1 MAESKAF
8 IGVDVGTGSVRSA
21 LVNNDGKVI
30 HTSIQAIKIHNPQP
44 DFYEQSSTNI
54 WNTVCQTVKEVVK
67 ADGGKHEIKGIGFDA
82 TCSLVIVGPEQEWD
96 IIMWMDHRAK
106 AETAFINGLG
116 HCVLDYVGGQVSL
129 EMQTPKLLWLKKNLP
144 EIWNKAEAYYDLADF
159 LTFKATGLD
168 TRSLCTLVCK
178 WTYRGQADAQGPEG
192 WDKTYFEQIGLEDL
206 AFDRIGQKVTYPG
219 QNIGHL
225 TEKAAKDLGLKMNIS
240 VATGLID
247 AHAGALGLLATSNI
261 KDISKTLSLICG
273 TSTCHMILNK
283 TKFQV
288 PGIWGP
294 YYSGKV
300 SL

>member
-1 MAESKAF
+1 
-8 IGVDVGTGSVRSA
+8 
-21 LVNNDGKVI
+21 
-30 HTSIQAIKIHNPQP
+30 
-44 DFYEQSSTNI
+44 
-54 WNTVCQTVKEVVK
+54 
-67 ADGGKHEIKGIGFDA
+67 
-82 TCSLVIVGPEQEWD
+82 
-96 IIMWMDHRAK
+96 
-106 AETAFINGLG
+106 
-116 HCVLDYVGGQVSL
+116 
-129 EMQTPKLLWLKKNLP
+129 MQTPKLLWLKKNLP
-144 EIWNKAEAYYDLADF
+144 EIWNKAEAFFDLADF

-192 WDKTYFEQIGLEDL
+192 WDRTYFDQIGLEDL

-219 QNIGHL
+219 QRIGHL

-294 YYSGKV
+294 YYSGKDSF
-300 SL
+300 SLGY